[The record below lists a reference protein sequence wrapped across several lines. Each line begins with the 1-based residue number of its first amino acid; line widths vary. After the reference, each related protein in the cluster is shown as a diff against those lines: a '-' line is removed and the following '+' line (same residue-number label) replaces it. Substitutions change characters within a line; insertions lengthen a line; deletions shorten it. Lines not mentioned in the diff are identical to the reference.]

1 MTLKDEQL
9 PIGQILSYALPTFST
24 ATIMMTVAIYLP
36 NFYTDE
42 LGLTAGML
50 SWVFLFG
57 RIWDAVT
64 DPTMGHISDR
74 THTRWG
80 RRRPYFLLSALPIWL
95 FYYLIW
101 SPSPSL
107 STNGLF
113 VHLLICYLL
122 LYTLWTI
129 FNIPYYSM
137 GMELTPEYHE
147 RSRLF
152 GWRQGFSVAGIVA
165 GTLAPVV
172 FSRIAGSK
180 VVGYSWMAAVVG
192 GVCVVLILIMFFII
206 QERRESVKRP
216 AFPFFKGLGVTF
228 RNRAFVILMLVYLT
242 SMIGQSFITP
252 LAIYMAKYVVKVE
265 WVTQP
270 LILTYMSASLLSI
283 PFWLYLSKR
292 IGKNRTWTA
301 AMLIGAIG
309 YALVY
314 TVHEGTWLRWIL
326 LTIPTG
332 APYGC
337 TMMLGPAIQADVIDS
352 DELETGTRREGAFIG
367 VWSFIDK
374 AAIGLAVFVGLQGL
388 EIFGYVPNVTQ
399 TKIVITGITV
409 LYSLLP
415 ASLNLVAVFIFQKF
429 PITREVHAEIRAQLD
444 ARKSGNATA
453 LAAGNA

>member
-1 MTLKDEQL
+1 
-9 PIGQILSYALPTFST
+9 
-24 ATIMMTVAIYLP
+24 
-36 NFYTDE
+36 
-42 LGLTAGML
+42 
-50 SWVFLFG
+50 
-57 RIWDAVT
+57 
-64 DPTMGHISDR
+64 
-74 THTRWG
+74 
-80 RRRPYFLLSALPIWL
+80 
-95 FYYLIW
+95 
-101 SPSPSL
+101 
-107 STNGLF
+107 
-113 VHLLICYLL
+113 
-122 LYTLWTI
+122 
-129 FNIPYYSM
+129 
-137 GMELTPEYHE
+137 
-147 RSRLF
+147 
-152 GWRQGFSVAGIVA
+152 
-165 GTLAPVV
+165 
-172 FSRIAGSK
+172 
-180 VVGYSWMAAVVG
+180 
-192 GVCVVLILIMFFII
+192 
-206 QERRESVKRP
+206 
-216 AFPFFKGLGVTF
+216 
-228 RNRAFVILMLVYLT
+228 MLVYLT